1 MEKQTKQSRFGAAL
15 QACCSKLCNI
25 VLYCVIMSEHQ
36 RAAVALEASRLNSAD
51 KLFVSCDEIFMKL
64 NVFVLKQ
71 QQRSH
76 VVDGC
81 VSAQVSF
88 SLLCSSFDLSAGKQ
102 KGIKEQL
109 HNCKL

>member
-1 MEKQTKQSRFGAAL
+1 
-15 QACCSKLCNI
+15 
-25 VLYCVIMSEHQ
+25 MSEHQ
-36 RAAVALEASRLNSAD
+36 RAAVALEASLNSAD
-51 KLFVSCDEIFMKL
+51 KLFVSFPNADEIFMKL

-71 QQRSH
+71 QQRSL
-76 VVDGC
+76 VVDAC